1 MTGSRFRLLRLHAEG
16 GRGSVFVAHDE
27 ELRREV
33 AIKTIK
39 QPYIHDPVSR
49 ERFLLEAEI
58 TGLLEHPGIVPVYS
72 MGRDHEH
79 RPYYA
84 MRLIKGETLKEAIR
98 RFHQADA
105 TPGRVDR
112 WHSLE
117 LRQLLGRFV
126 AVCNTV
132 AYAHSRGVIHRDL
145 KPDNVLLGPYG
156 ETLVADWG
164 LAKVVGRTDP
174 RGPIGP
180 THADDTSE
188 PTIRPEAAGMDPT
201 RGALGTPQYMSP
213 EQAAAIP
220 IGSAPPP
227 TSTAWELSSI
237 ESSPAALRWQRT
249 ESR

>member
-1 MTGSRFRLLRLHAEG
+1 M
-16 GRGSVFVAHDE
+16 
-27 ELRREV
+27 

-105 TPGRVDR
+105 TPGRVNR

-174 RGPIGP
+174 QGPIGP

-201 RGALGTPQYMSP
+201 RGALGTPQYGTSRP
-213 EQAAAIP
+213 GDTDRIGPASDIYSLGAILYR
-220 IGSAPPP
+220 ILTGRPPVAKDRVEVMLEHARDGDFP
-227 TSTAWELSSI
+227 RPGQVRKDI
-237 ESSPAALRWQRT
+237 P
-249 ESR
+249 SRSRPSV